1 MREDLVALFE
11 GRLAALGELAAA
23 IARRAR
29 REASLT
35 RRFVWLVTSPS
46 PGNG

>member
-1 MREDLVALFE
+1 MFE
-11 GRLAALGELAAA
+11 GRLAALDELKAA

-35 RRFVWLVTSPS
+35 RRFVVLVTSPAL
-46 PGNG
+46 PDG